1 MGLNGAPHP
10 PTLKGGFVRPKRE
23 PRVSRKE
30 KVAISSF
37 LLIIMITVLIL
48 PGIIGDWG
56 STRHTTDIQR
66 EFGTEEELAAIMTA
80 ESMDMARAIGTER
93 ISWSHNRSNN
103 PRFPRANVTDS
114 ETIAYFRERIE
125 GLDENNHR
133 YGAEFSYL
141 AECQYVDRLLLF
153 PTTDI
158 DHYRNSYQ
166 MGASNPRAEFIG
178 DQQVL
183 DLEGLPRVGDGYLL
197 EEAYIIRQTIN
208 YDEDIRFDETK
219 RIWIWQLVIL
229 DSDMNLKVL
238 MVDANQGTAV
248 WCY

>member
-10 PTLKGGFVRPKRE
+10 PSLQGGFVRPKRE

-37 LLIIMITVLIL
+37 LLIIMITVLLL

-56 STRHTTDIQR
+56 STQQTTDIQR

-80 ESMDMARAIGTER
+80 ESMDMARAMGTER
-93 ISWSHNRSNN
+93 ISWAHNRSNN
-103 PRFPRANVTDS
+103 PPFFMVNVTDG
-114 ETIAYFRERIE
+114 ETIAYFKQRID
-125 GLDENNHR
+125 GLDEMNHR
-133 YGAEFSYL
+133 YDADFSYL
-141 AECQYVDRLLLF
+141 AECQFVDRLLLF

-158 DHYRNSYQ
+158 DHYRKSYQ
-166 MGASNPRAEFIG
+166 MGASNSLAEFDG

-197 EEAYIIRQTIN
+197 EDVYIIRQTLN
-208 YDEDIRFDETK
+208 YDEDIRYDETK

-229 DSDMNLKVL
+229 DHDLNLMVL
-238 MVDANQGTAV
+238 MVDANQATV
-248 WCY
+248 VSCY